1 MYFTDRG
8 LEELEEQRGD
18 ERVNL
23 AWLADRMRAFVD
35 TNPEF
40 EDAVDRLAT
49 FLARDEGDEADS
61 EEEEV
66 SEAVES

>member
-8 LEELEEQRGD
+8 IEELEERSGD
-18 ERVNL
+18 EKVST

-35 TNPEF
+35 EHPDF

-49 FLARDEGDEADS
+49 FLARDEGDEQDS
-61 EEEEV
+61 AEDEDF
-66 SEAVES
+66 